1 MASNWKRALVT
12 GASSGIGEAT
22 ARRLA
27 IAGTSLVLVARDQGR
42 LESLADE
49 LDNYHDVTVEV
60 LPADLAD
67 HTQLR
72 VVEHRL
78 LADDHPVDLL
88 VNNAGFGTH
97 GKFPDL
103 PVDPEETEI
112 LVNTL
117 AVMRLAHAAAAGMR
131 RRRTGDPDGRPVGGI
146 LNVSSIAA
154 FQPTP
159 SMATY
164 AATKSFV
171 LSFSQ
176 SLHEELRAEGI
187 VVTCLCPGFTRTRF
201 QERAQY
207 DRPVPRP
214 LWLTPEAV
222 AAAGLAGVAAGRSTV
237 VPGHAYK
244 ALHVGTRVL
253 PGRALRWLAARVS
266 AP

>member
-1 MASNWKRALVT
+1 MARQ
-12 GASSGIGEAT
+12 
-22 ARRLA
+22 LA
-27 IAGTSLVLVARDQGR
+27 VAGTSLVLVARDQVR
-42 LESLADE
+42 LETLADE
-49 LDNYHDVTVEV
+49 LDNHPDVKVEV
-60 LPADLAD
+60 LAADLAD

-72 VVEHRL
+72 AVEQRL
-78 LADDHPVDLL
+78 LAEDDPVDLL

-97 GKFPDL
+97 GPFPEL
-103 PVDPEETEI
+103 PVDVEESEV
-112 LVNTL
+112 LLNTL

-131 RRRTGDPDGRPVGGI
+131 HRRREHPEHHSVGGI

-176 SLHEELRAEGI
+176 SLHEELRDEGI

-201 QERAQY
+201 QARAHY

-214 LWLTPEAV
+214 LWLTPERV
-222 AAAGLAGVAAGRSTV
+222 AAAGLAAVAAGRATA
-237 VPGHAYK
+237 VPGPAYK

-253 PGRALRWLAARVS
+253 PSRTLRWFAARVS